1 MPLKL
6 SNNILLI
13 LLMSLLLCKII
24 VFLMVKENLLTISF
38 GGSND
43 SEYYHNYAIGLID
56 NAPNI
61 WPLLLRQLNSISL
74 YSRNIVSY
82 CLFLLNL
89 IFIPILFVKIVG
101 LNLYT
106 QQKMCLYAI
115 IVCIFYP
122 SLFYYTFDIYRDV
135 FMVFTFLFSCLF
147 VKKFIV
153 NKNIL
158 IKSIYLALLFIG
170 CYLLYKM
177 RPYLGFSFFISLF
190 ICKIKLDKIRIF
202 FILCFYLII
211 LFIINYFN
219 GFHSLLSYR
228 SLFIEGESGSF
239 IPLDFSSNMF
249 LTDYIL
255 SVFYQ
260 LFGVYIFDLKS
271 LFVFV
276 SESIIFIYMLL
287 YVVLNIKYADKFVV
301 FLLKFFVL
309 YASIWT
315 IANANLGTAIRL
327 RIFNYFSIY
336 LCYFYI
342 LYAKF
347 KKENLNKCN
356 SP

>member
-1 MPLKL
+1 MSLKL

-13 LLMSLLLCKII
+13 LLISLLLCKII
-24 VFLMVKENLLTISF
+24 VFLMIKENLLTVSF
-38 GGSND
+38 GGGND

-61 WPLLLRQLNSISL
+61 WPFLLRQLNSISL

-106 QQKMCLYAI
+106 QQKMCFYAI

-135 FMVFTFLFSCLF
+135 FMVFIFLFSCLF

-158 IKSIYLALLFIG
+158 IKLIYLALLFIG

-177 RPYLGFSFFISLF
+177 RPYLGFSFLISLF
-190 ICKIKLDKIRIF
+190 ICKIKLNKIRIF

-211 LFIINYFN
+211 LFIINHFN
-219 GFHSLLSYR
+219 GFHNLLSYR

-239 IPLDFSSNMF
+239 IPLSFSSNIF
-249 LTDYIL
+249 LIDYIL

-271 LFVFV
+271 FFVFI
-276 SESIIFIYMLL
+276 SESILFIYMLL
-287 YVVLNIKYADKFVV
+287 YVILNIKYADKFIV

-347 KKENLNKCN
+347 KKVNLNRCN
-356 SP
+356 SL